1 VLHPFPYRNADRLL
15 TIYQAR
21 HGSDELRA
29 VFHLDEIA
37 AFRNE
42 SHTFEDIVA
51 YAGWDAIYSRQGFS
65 EPLHGCV
72 LTPNAIAFWGVP
84 PLLGRSRRHAQH
96 HSQGPRRSGP
106 KSRPRSPGR
115 ARRLSRRSRLSEA
128 TLPPDFLQ
136 HLRALGLG
144 LSMIGLFG
152 VMAYSVA
159 LQTHE
164 SGVRMALGARRSNI
178 LGLVLRQGLLLVGS
192 GVAVGLAAAF
202 IAARALQSQ
211 LWGVSAFDPGRLCA
225 RPSGPAAHRPA
236 GVLLASLPY
245 HPRGSHNCPALRLS
259 HANGRL
265 RIRCEKGPEETRG

>member
-1 VLHPFPYRNADRLL
+1 MLNTIRKALAGVDRNPVLAHPSSLDNYLADHDYLKPRFRL
-15 TIYQAR
+15 I
-21 HGSDELRA
+21 S
-29 VFHLDEIA
+29 
-37 AFRNE
+37 
-42 SHTFEDIVA
+42 
-51 YAGWDAIYSRQGFS
+51 FS
-65 EPLHGCV
+65 IC
-72 LTPNAIAFWGVP
+72 A
-84 PLLGRSRRHAQH
+84 
-96 HSQGPRRSGP
+96 
-106 KSRPRSPGR
+106 
-115 ARRLSRRSRLSEA
+115 
-128 TLPPDFLQ
+128 
-136 HLRALGLG
+136 ALGLG

-236 GVLLASLPY
+236 GVLLASPPC

-259 HANGRL
+259 HADGQAES
-265 RIRCEKGPEETRG
+265 EKGPEETRG